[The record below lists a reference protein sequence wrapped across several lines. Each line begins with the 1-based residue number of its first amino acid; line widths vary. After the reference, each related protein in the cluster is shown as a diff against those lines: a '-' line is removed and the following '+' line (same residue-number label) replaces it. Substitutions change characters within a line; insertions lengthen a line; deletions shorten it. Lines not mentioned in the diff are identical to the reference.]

1 MDFEKLSVI
10 LGTFSDLVNVLQCS
24 IVRAIGCSHLIY
36 L

>member
-10 LGTFSDLVNVLQCS
+10 LGTFSDLVNVLHCS
-24 IVRAIGCSHLIY
+24 IVRAIARSYLIY